1 MQKEQTDNFWALFFY
16 DFWHVYRKNKT
27 TPLDHAAPLL
37 FFFFLQQTCDV
48 TGCVL
53 TLYWRKDK
61 SSLTFNQF
69 IAPVEVKDETH
80 QCFNTP
86 PGQGLETVQDSAFP
100 LRKSI
105 NDLWMVPSVQMFDY
119 FGPSENRNLEKL
131 YIMCSVAGNNI
142 RNLDRWSQ

>member
-1 MQKEQTDNFWALFFY
+1 MISEHMFTEKI
-16 DFWHVYRKNKT
+16 KP
-27 TPLDHAAPLL
+27 PLWIMLL
-37 FFFFLQQTCDV
+37 LCFFFFSYSRRDV

-142 RNLDRWSQ
+142 RNLDR

>member
-1 MQKEQTDNFWALFFY
+1 MISEHMFTEKI
-16 DFWHVYRKNKT
+16 KP
-27 TPLDHAAPLL
+27 PLWIMLL
-37 FFFFLQQTCDV
+37 LCFFFFLQQTCDV

-61 SSLTFNQF
+61 TSLTFNQF

-142 RNLDRWSQ
+142 RNLDR

>member
-1 MQKEQTDNFWALFFY
+1 MISEHMFTEKI
-16 DFWHVYRKNKT
+16 KP
-27 TPLDHAAPLL
+27 PLWIMLL
-37 FFFFLQQTCDV
+37 LCFFFFLQQTCDV

-142 RNLDRWSQ
+142 RNLDR

>member
-1 MQKEQTDNFWALFFY
+1 MISEHMFTEKI
-16 DFWHVYRKNKT
+16 KP
-27 TPLDHAAPLL
+27 PLWIMLL
-37 FFFFLQQTCDV
+37 LCFFFFLQQTCDV

-61 SSLTFNQF
+61 TSLTFNQF

-100 LRKSI
+100 LRMSI

-142 RNLDRWSQ
+142 RNLDR